1 MGTDERRQRE
11 KAERR
16 SLILEKA
23 NALILERGVAT
34 LSMQDLADACEL
46 SKATLYLY
54 FDSKEALLADI
65 LDGAARDFEG
75 YVRARMPV
83 DASGLEAI
91 HALWISFLHLI
102 GDREEIFVLMGVKN
116 FVNPGFPLSPARA
129 GPVADRQT
137 VDGRAD
143 PATERMLSL
152 VTEILQAGI
161 ADGSLRNDPDPE
173 GLARSLIMIATSL
186 IDTATRVAREDRD
199 LQLLA
204 GEMRRTFELLLRGI
218 AAVGSDPAL
227 LNLPFEIVGA

>member
-1 MGTDERRQRE
+1 MTGGHNGGAMGTDERRQRE

-23 NALILERGVAT
+23 KALILERGVAAV
-34 LSMQDLADACEL
+34 SMQDLADACEL

-75 YVRARMPV
+75 YVRARMPEG
-83 DASGLEAI
+83 ASGLEAI

-102 GDREEIFVLMGVKN
+102 GDSEEIFVLMGIKN
-116 FVNPGFPLSPARA
+116 SVNPGFPLSTGQP
-129 GPVADRQT
+129 
-137 VDGRAD
+137 D
-143 PATERMLSL
+143 PATARMLSL

-161 ADGSLRNDPDPE
+161 ADGSLRADPDPE

-199 LQLLA
+199 LELLA
-204 GEMRRTFELLLRGI
+204 HEMQRTFELLLRGI
-218 AAVGSDPAL
+218 AAAGSDPAL
-227 LNLPFEIVGA
+227 LKLPFERNGA